1 MDNGSRYKNKNLIKI
16 KIKINL
22 INLKFICMTMM
33 ERLIVVDDDGEDVI
47 PIPTF
52 NTQQLASAG
61 GRLLA

>member
-1 MDNGSRYKNKNLIKI
+1 MYKNKNLIKI

>member
-1 MDNGSRYKNKNLIKI
+1 
-16 KIKINL
+16 
-22 INLKFICMTMM
+22 MM